1 MGCYGIGIGRTVAM
15 IYENSIISND
25 GKFDGISLPK
35 SVAPYMIYMIPK
47 TDDKEKYELATGLY
61 NQLENAGVKVLFDD
75 RQEISIGAKIKDSK
89 IVGSPYM
96 AVIGKS
102 VDNGKIEVEEIKTGA
117 KQEINIDEFV
127 NYCKNL

>member
-1 MGCYGIGIGRTVAM
+1 
-15 IYENSIISND
+15 
-25 GKFDGISLPK
+25 
-35 SVAPYMIYMIPK
+35 MIYMIPK